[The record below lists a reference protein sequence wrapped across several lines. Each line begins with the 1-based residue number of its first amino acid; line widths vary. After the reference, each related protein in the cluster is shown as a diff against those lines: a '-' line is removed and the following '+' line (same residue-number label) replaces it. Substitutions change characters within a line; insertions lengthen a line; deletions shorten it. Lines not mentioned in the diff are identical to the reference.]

1 MMKKTTKINEP
12 SLPEL
17 IPTLRLSNNTQYFY
31 ELQTHVYMF
40 FLDKNFDIRTAM
52 AFLSSEERD
61 RATAMKDERARR
73 HFTAARSALRLILA
87 DLYAVPVSAIEFDY
101 SPNGKPFVKN
111 PVAQARWGFSISHA
125 GDKILIGVSLNREI
139 GVDIE
144 VVAQRQNID
153 HVLQSLFSP
162 LDYEW
167 VDSGDESKRLERFY
181 KIWCRREA
189 TLKAY
194 GKGARYPT
202 RNIDWHLV
210 PMSPA
215 SLPDDPLSLGIRG
228 RVYMM
233 DLDVFPR
240 CVASLAIIAQ

>member
-1 MMKKTTKINEP
+1 MMINATKINEP
-12 SLPEL
+12 SLPKL
-17 IPTLRLSNNTQYFY
+17 IPTLRLSYNTQILREF
-31 ELQTHVYMF
+31 QTVVYTISI
-40 FLDKNFDIRTAM
+40 DSNFDTDIAM
-52 AFLSSEERD
+52 AFLSSGERS
-61 RATAMKDERARR
+61 RATAMKDELAKRRFTSGRAV
-73 HFTAARSALRLILA
+73 LRLILA

-101 SPNGKPFVKN
+101 SPNGKPFIKN
-111 PVAQARWGFSISHA
+111 PIAQARWGFSISHA
-125 GDKILIGVSLNREI
+125 GDKILIGLSQNREI

-144 VVAQRQNID
+144 VLTQRKNID

-162 LDYEW
+162 LDCEW
-167 VDSGDESKRLERFY
+167 VDSGHESKRLERFY
-181 KIWCRREA
+181 RIWCRREA

-240 CVASLAIIAQ
+240 CAASLAIIAQ